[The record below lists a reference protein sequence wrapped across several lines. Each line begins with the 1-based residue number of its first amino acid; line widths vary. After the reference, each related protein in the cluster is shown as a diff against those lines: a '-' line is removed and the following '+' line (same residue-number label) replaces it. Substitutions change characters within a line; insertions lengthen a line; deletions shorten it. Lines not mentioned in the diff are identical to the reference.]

1 MFGSDSLNGFEI
13 VYLFREWGSKQ
24 SLTPPPPSPP
34 GLIARTTCEGVRE
47 HSAELAYRLRVR
59 FGRF

>member
-24 SLTPPPPSPP
+24 SLTPPSPP

>member
-24 SLTPPPPSPP
+24 SLTPPPPLPS
-34 GLIARTTCEGVRE
+34 RSDSEDDM
-47 HSAELAYRLRVR
+47 
-59 FGRF
+59 